1 MPLNVEVLES
11 SFEQIKPHSRDFA
24 ATFYSNLFVHYPHVR
39 ALFAE
44 TNMEDQY
51 EKLMVSLAYVLENL
65 RHPHLWRDAL
75 KNLGARHVD
84 YGVIQRDYPA
94 VGDAL
99 LQALEFHL
107 GSRWTP
113 DVKQAWGD
121 AYGAIVDLM
130 LEGADYPQESALA
143 PQESHRSP
151 LIRNG
156 LRPVPDHPPSL
167 QLKAPSGNINFKQL
181 ALVFALAGVIVLIIL
196 LLS

>member
-39 ALFAE
+39 TLFAK
-44 TNMEDQY
+44 TSMEDQY

-75 KNLGARHVD
+75 KSLGGRHVE
-84 YGVIQRDYPA
+84 YGVIQAHYPI
-94 VGDAL
+94 VGAAL
-99 LQALEFHL
+99 LQALESHL

-113 DVKQAWGD
+113 DVKQAWAD
-121 AYGAIVDLM
+121 AYGTIVDLM
-130 LEGADYPQESALA
+130 LEGADYPQETAPVSSQSQGAAL
-143 PQESHRSP
+143 SRV
-151 LIRNG
+151 
-156 LRPVPDHPPSL
+156 RPSS
-167 QLKAPSGNINFKQL
+167 QFEAPSGHLDLKKF
-181 ALVFALAGVIVLIIL
+181 ALIFALAGVIVLIIL

>member
-24 ATFYSNLFVHYPHVR
+24 ATFYNNLFVHYPHVR
-39 ALFAE
+39 VLFAE
-44 TNMEDQY
+44 TSMEDQY

-75 KNLGARHVD
+75 KNLGARHVE
-84 YGVIQRDYPA
+84 YGVIQAHYPI
-94 VGDAL
+94 VGAAL

-113 DVKQAWGD
+113 DVKQAWSE

-130 LEGADYPQESALA
+130 LEGADYPQESASDPEPSQPVYALRA
-143 PQESHRSP
+143 ASDNHRP
-151 LIRNG
+151 LF
-156 LRPVPDHPPSL
+156 
-167 QLKAPSGNINFKQL
+167 QFEAASGHINFKQL
-181 ALVFALAGVIVLIIL
+181 ALVFALAGIIVLIIL